1 MFGTDVRVLV
11 NIMHCENALSDMR
24 GSNAGISLGLG
35 EASETG
41 QKDTFPVLSVKIT
54 RIAAARS
61 VTAVF
66 GCHHSHY

>member
-1 MFGTDVRVLV
+1 
-11 NIMHCENALSDMR
+11 MR